1 MERGAILFYNI
12 VLLYTIMDNQSIIKI
27 YYYRAK
33 NWLIENE
40 NLMVLGAG
48 FVLVSAISFGL
59 GRLWEQQIEAGS
71 AKAPI
76 VVDKSKTAFTSQNQ
90 EFRGSISGIQEVEP
104 RNLAANILYIASKK
118 GEYYHLPSCPGGKA
132 IKPENKIGFSSKEE
146 AEKAGYKPAKN
157 CPGL

>member
-1 MERGAILFYNI
+1 
-12 VLLYTIMDNQSIIKI
+12 MDTKSTIKI
-27 YYYRAK
+27 LYLRAK
-33 NWLIENE
+33 NWLLENE
-40 NLMVLGAG
+40 NLLVLGAG
-48 FVLVSAISFGL
+48 FILVTAISFGL
-59 GRLWEQQIEAGS
+59 GRLWEQQIGAES

-76 VVDKSKTAFTSQNQ
+76 VVNKAKT
-90 EFRGSISGIQEVEP
+90 EDMV
-104 RNLAANILYIASKK
+104 ANISSAVATSKFSNQVAESIIYIASKK